1 MSLSVHLRSA
11 APGNFPQLILE
22 SVNQDGEEGGTSST
36 SRHHDNSRGWRK
48 DGGERSGRWEHAE
61 LRQVLLKGLR
71 IAREIVLAGWELREH
86 LLNRTTVSHV
96 FCNFAFSNTE
106 LN

>member
-1 MSLSVHLRSA
+1 MGGGRVYLR
-11 APGNFPQLILE
+11 
-22 SVNQDGEEGGTSST
+22 TSPT
-36 SRHHDNSRGWRK
+36 ARHHDNSRGWRK
-48 DGGERSGRWEHAE
+48 VGGSGAERWEHAE

-86 LLNRTTVSHV
+86 PRNPTTVSHV